1 MRSAESLGS
10 RQKTAIIVA
19 IMLGLFLAALD
30 QTIVGTAL
38 PRIVT
43 DLMGNSLYTWVV
55 TVYLLSSTV
64 TVPIYG
70 KLSDV
75 YGRRPLLLIG
85 VSLFLAGSALA
96 GISQSMGELIVFRGI
111 QGLGAG
117 AIFPIA
123 LAVIGDL
130 FSPKERGRYQGL
142 FGAVF
147 GLSFII
153 GPFLGGFLTDNL
165 SWHWIFYVNLPIGIA
180 ALAVIASQ
188 LPNTGNARGVRVR
201 DLDFL
206 GILVFSAAAI
216 LLLLGLTNK
225 GLTGASGR
233 LNDWF
238 SPNVLT
244 YLVAAAVLAIGFI
257 VVERFAKE
265 PIIPLDLFRNRSYTT
280 INIAVFFVAFGFFC
294 AVIFLPR
301 YFQAVQGLS
310 ATASGYR
317 TWPLML
323 GVILSST
330 LSGLLVSRTGRYK
343 AILVG
348 AAVVL
353 TVGMYLMT
361 RLEVGTGYW
370 TLSLWMAIAGLGVG
384 PTFSVTTVAL
394 QNAVPLRR
402 IGVATSNLTFFRQI
416 GGSVG
421 LAIAGS
427 IFASQFATQLPTHLV
442 KAGVPSAVV
451 SRFAHGSG
459 SATGSLTG
467 VGDLHSQL
475 ARALSA
481 QAQALIPHIAHGVQ
495 SDLAASI
502 AGLMWLGAASALVGL
517 IVILL
522 LPELPL
528 RSSSPA
534 EREPGQEPAE
544 ERPAVAVA

>member
-1 MRSAESLGS
+1 MPDARSLPS
-10 RQKTAIIVA
+10 RQKALIMVA

-38 PRIVT
+38 PKIVT
-43 DLMGNSLYTWVV
+43 DLAGNNLYTWVV
-55 TVYLLSSTV
+55 TVYLLASTV

-85 VSLFLAGSALA
+85 VGLFLLGSALS
-96 GISQSMGELIVFRGI
+96 GLSQSMGQLIVFRGI

-130 FSPKERGRYQGL
+130 FSPAERGRYQGF

-153 GPFLGGFLTDNL
+153 GPFLGGFLTDSI

-180 ALAVIASQ
+180 ALVVMATQ
-188 LPNTGNARGVRVR
+188 LPNTGNTRGVRVR
-201 DLDFL
+201 DLDYL

-225 GLTGASGR
+225 GLTDSSGQ
-233 LNDWF
+233 LYDWL
-238 SPNVLT
+238 SPSVL
-244 YLVAAAVLAIGFI
+244 YYMVAAAILTVGF
-257 VVERFAKE
+257 VVIEHFAKE
-265 PIIPLDLFRNRSYTT
+265 PIIPLDLFRNRSYSV
-280 INIAVFFVAFGFFC
+280 INVATFFVAFGFFS
-294 AVIFLPR
+294 AIIFLPR

-323 GVILSST
+323 GLILSST
-330 LSGLLVSRTGRYK
+330 LSGILVSRTGKYK
-343 AILVG
+343 RMLLGSMAL
-348 AAVVL
+348 L
-353 TVGMYLMT
+353 TLGMFLLT
-361 RLEVGTGYW
+361 RLQVDTGYW
-370 TLSLWMAIAGLGVG
+370 TLSLWMLIAGLGVG
-384 PTFSVTTVAL
+384 PSFSVTTVAL

-427 IFASQFATQLPTHLV
+427 IFAVAFASQLPASLS
-442 KAGVPSAVV
+442 KAGVPAPIVAQ
-451 SRFAHGSG
+451 FAQGSG
-459 SATGSLTG
+459 AATNSLTG
-467 VGDLHSQL
+467 VGDLATQL
-475 ARALSA
+475 STTLPA
-481 QAQALIPHIAHGVQ
+481 QAKPLIPRITAGIQ
-495 SDLAASI
+495 DDLAGSI
-502 AGLMWLGAASALVGL
+502 AGLMWLGTAASLVALL
-517 IVILL
+517 FTAW

-528 RSSSPA
+528 RRTTVAS
-534 EREPGQEPAE
+534 E
-544 ERPAVAVA
+544 EAAAGVPAVAIA

>member
-1 MRSAESLGS
+1 MPDPRSLGS
-10 RQKTAIIVA
+10 RQKAAIMVA

-43 DLMGNSLYTWVV
+43 DLAGNNLYTWVV
-55 TVYLLSSTV
+55 TVYLLASTV
-64 TVPIYG
+64 TVPVYG

-85 VSLFLAGSALA
+85 VSLFLVGSALS
-96 GISQSMGELIVFRGI
+96 GLSQSMAELIIFRGL

-123 LAVIGDL
+123 LAVIGDM
-130 FSPKERGRYQGL
+130 FSPAERGRYQGL

-165 SWHWIFYVNLPIGIA
+165 SWHWIFYVNLPIGLA
-180 ALAVIASQ
+180 ALAVIATQ
-188 LPNTGNARGVRVR
+188 LPNSGNTRGVRVR
-201 DLDFL
+201 DLDYL
-206 GILVFSAAAI
+206 GILVFSGAAI

-225 GLTGASGR
+225 GLTDSSGQ
-233 LNDWF
+233 LYGWL
-238 SPNVLT
+238 SPSVLFFMIG
-244 YLVAAAVLAIGFI
+244 AAVLALGF
-257 VVERFAKE
+257 VAAEHFAKE
-265 PIIPLDLFRNRSYTT
+265 PIIPLDLFRNRSYST
-280 INIAVFFVAFGFFC
+280 INVATFLVAFGFFS
-294 AVIFLPR
+294 AIIFLPR

-323 GVILSST
+323 GLILSST
-330 LSGLLVSRTGRYK
+330 LSGILVSRTGTYK
-343 AILVG
+343 VMLLGSMA
-348 AAVVL
+348 VL
-353 TVGMYLMT
+353 TLGMFLMT

-370 TLSLWMAIAGLGVG
+370 TLSLWMLIAGLGVG
-384 PTFSVTTVAL
+384 PSFSVTTVAL

-427 IFASQFATQLPTHLV
+427 IFASTFATQLPSQLAG
-442 KAGVPSAVV
+442 AGVPAAVV
-451 SRFAHGSG
+451 SQFAQGSG
-459 SATGSLTG
+459 SATNSLTG
-467 VGDLHSQL
+467 VGNVSSQL
-475 ARALSA
+475 AQQLPA
-481 QAQALIPHIAHGVQ
+481 QARPLIPRITSGIQ
-495 SDLAASI
+495 SDLAGSI
-502 AGLMWLGAASALVGL
+502 AGLMWLGAASALGAL
-517 IVILL
+517 IFMLW

-528 RSSSPA
+528 RRSMA
-534 EREPGQEPAE
+534 AE
-544 ERPAVAVA
+544 EEAGSEVPAVAVAVA

>member
-1 MRSAESLGS
+1 MPNSATLSP
-10 RQKTAIIVA
+10 RQKALIMVS

-43 DLMGNSLYTWVV
+43 DLAGNNLYTWVV
-55 TVYLLSSTV
+55 TVYLLTSTV
-64 TVPIYG
+64 SVPVYG

-85 VSLFLAGSALA
+85 VSLFLLGSALS
-96 GISQSMGELIVFRGI
+96 GLSQSMGELIIFRGI

-123 LAVIGDL
+123 LAVIGDI
-130 FSPKERGRYQGL
+130 FSPQERGRYQGL

-165 SWHWIFYVNLPIGIA
+165 SWHWIFYVNLPIGIV
-180 ALAVIASQ
+180 ALAVMATQ
-188 LPNTGNARGVRVR
+188 MPNTGNTRGVRVR
-201 DLDFL
+201 DLDYL

-216 LLLLGLTNK
+216 SLLLGLTNK
-225 GLTGASGR
+225 GLTDASGQ
-233 LNDWF
+233 LYAWT
-238 SPNVLT
+238 SANVLAF
-244 YLVAAAVLAIGFI
+244 LVAAVVLTAGFVLI
-257 VVERFAKE
+257 ERRTKE
-265 PIIPLDLFRNRSYTT
+265 PIIPLDLFRNRSYST
-280 INIAVFFVAFGFFC
+280 INAATFLVAFGFFS
-294 AVIFLPR
+294 AIIFLPR

-323 GVILSST
+323 GLILSST
-330 LSGLLVSRTGRYK
+330 LSGVLVSRTGKYK
-343 AILVG
+343 GMLIG
-348 AAVVL
+348 AGAVL
-353 TVGMYLMT
+353 TLGMFLMT
-361 RLEVGTGYW
+361 RLQVDTGYW

-394 QNAVPLRR
+394 QNAVPVRR

-427 IFASQFATQLPTHLV
+427 IFALTFANQLPTQLSNAGVPPAVVSQFAN
-442 KAGVPSAVV
+442 
-451 SRFAHGSG
+451 GSG
-459 SATGSLTG
+459 TATNNLTG
-467 VGDLHSQL
+467 VGGLGNQLGRQFGSQPQVISSITRGIQGDLS
-475 ARALSA
+475 
-481 QAQALIPHIAHGVQ
+481 V
-495 SDLAASI
+495 SI
-502 AGLMWLGAASALVGL
+502 ARLMWLAAGSAGGALV
-517 IVILL
+517 LL
-522 LPELPL
+522 LLMPELPL
-528 RSSSPA
+528 RRTTTA
-534 EREPGQEPAE
+534 QEEAAAG
-544 ERPAVAVA
+544 RPVVMVA

>member
-1 MRSAESLGS
+1 MPDPRSLGS
-10 RQKTAIIVA
+10 RQKAAIMVA

-43 DLMGNSLYTWVV
+43 DLAGNNLYTWVV
-55 TVYLLSSTV
+55 TVYLLASTV
-64 TVPIYG
+64 TVPVYG

-85 VSLFLAGSALA
+85 VSLFLVGSALS
-96 GISQSMGELIVFRGI
+96 GLSQSMAELIIFRGL

-123 LAVIGDL
+123 LAVIGDM
-130 FSPKERGRYQGL
+130 FSPAERGRYQGL

-165 SWHWIFYVNLPIGIA
+165 SWHWIFYVNLPIGLA
-180 ALAVIASQ
+180 ALAVIATQ
-188 LPNTGNARGVRVR
+188 LPNSGNTRGVRVR
-201 DLDFL
+201 DLDYL
-206 GILVFSAAAI
+206 GILVFSGAAI

-225 GLTGASGR
+225 GLTDSSGQ
-233 LNDWF
+233 LYGWL
-238 SPNVLT
+238 SPSVLFFMIG
-244 YLVAAAVLAIGFI
+244 AAVLALGF
-257 VVERFAKE
+257 VAAEHFAKE
-265 PIIPLDLFRNRSYTT
+265 PIIPLDLFRNRSYST
-280 INIAVFFVAFGFFC
+280 INVATFLVAFGFFS
-294 AVIFLPR
+294 AIIFLPR

-323 GVILSST
+323 GLILSST
-330 LSGLLVSRTGRYK
+330 LSGILVSRTGTYK
-343 AILVG
+343 VMLLGSMA
-348 AAVVL
+348 VL
-353 TVGMYLMT
+353 TLGMFLMT

-370 TLSLWMAIAGLGVG
+370 TLSLWMLIAGLGVG
-384 PTFSVTTVAL
+384 PSFSVTTVAL

-427 IFASQFATQLPTHLV
+427 IFASTFATQLPSQLAG
-442 KAGVPSAVV
+442 AGVPAAVV
-451 SRFAHGSG
+451 SQFAQGSG
-459 SATGSLTG
+459 SATNSLTG
-467 VGDLHSQL
+467 VGNVSSQL
-475 ARALSA
+475 AQQLPA
-481 QAQALIPHIAHGVQ
+481 QARPLIPRITSGIQ
-495 SDLAASI
+495 SDLAGSI
-502 AGLMWLGAASALVGL
+502 AGLMWLGAASALGAL
-517 IVILL
+517 IFTLW

-528 RSSSPA
+528 RRSMA
-534 EREPGQEPAE
+534 AE
-544 ERPAVAVA
+544 EEARSEVPAVAVA

>member
-1 MRSAESLGS
+1 MPDARSISP
-10 RQKTAIIVA
+10 RQKTLIMVA

-43 DLMGNSLYTWVV
+43 DLAGNNLYTWVV

-85 VSLFLAGSALA
+85 VSLFLGGSALA
-96 GISQSMGELIVFRGI
+96 GLSQSMGELIIFRGL

-123 LAVIGDL
+123 LSVIGDL
-130 FSPKERGRYQGL
+130 FSPAERGRYQGL

-165 SWHWIFYVNLPIGIA
+165 SWHWIFYVNLPIGIV
-180 ALAVIASQ
+180 ALAVIATQ
-188 LPNTGNARGVRVR
+188 LPNTGNTRGVRVR
-201 DLDFL
+201 DLDYL
-206 GILVFSAAAI
+206 GILVFTAAAI
-216 LLLLGLTNK
+216 LLLIGLTNK
-225 GLTGASGR
+225 GLSDPSVR
-233 LNDWF
+233 LYDW
-238 SPNVLT
+238 SSLNVLV
-244 YLVAAAVLAIGFI
+244 YMVGAALLTIGF
-257 VVERFAKE
+257 VVAEHYAQE

-280 INIAVFFVAFGFFC
+280 VNIATFFVAFGFFS
-294 AVIFLPR
+294 AIIFLPR

-317 TWPLML
+317 TWPLMVGL
-323 GVILSST
+323 ILSST
-330 LSGLLVSRTGRYK
+330 MSGILVSRTGKYK
-343 AILVG
+343 NMLLGAAAILT
-348 AAVVL
+348 L
-353 TVGMYLMT
+353 GMFLMT
-361 RLEVGTGYW
+361 HLEVVTGYW
-370 TLSLWMAIAGLGVG
+370 TLSLWMLIAGLGVG

-394 QNAVPLRR
+394 QNAVPARR

-427 IFASQFATQLPTHLV
+427 IFASTFASQLPTQLAT
-442 KAGVPSAVV
+442 AGVPTAIV
-451 SRFAHGSG
+451 SQFAQGSG
-459 SATGSLTG
+459 SATNSLTG
-467 VGDLHSQL
+467 VGNLTSQL
-475 ARALSA
+475 NA
-481 QAQALIPHIAHGVQ
+481 QLPAAAKPFIPHIAAGIQ
-495 SDLAASI
+495 GDLATSI
-502 AGLMWLGAASALVGL
+502 AGLMWLGAAASLAALLV
-517 IVILL
+517 LL
-522 LPELPL
+522 LMPELPL
-528 RSSSPA
+528 R
-534 EREPGQEPAE
+534 RTTTAE
-544 ERPAVAVA
+544 EEASKGVPAVAVA

>member
-1 MRSAESLGS
+1 MPDPRSLAP
-10 RQKTAIIVA
+10 RQKALIMVA

-43 DLMGNSLYTWVV
+43 DLAGNNLYTWVV
-55 TVYLLSSTV
+55 TVYLLTSTV

-70 KLSDV
+70 KLSDI

-85 VSLFLAGSALA
+85 IAVFLLGSALS
-96 GISQSMGELIVFRGI
+96 GLSQSMGELIIFRGL

-123 LAVIGDL
+123 LSVIGDL
-130 FSPKERGRYQGL
+130 FSPAERGRYQGL

-180 ALAVIASQ
+180 ALAVIATQ
-188 LPNTGNARGVRVR
+188 LPNSGNTRGVRVR

-206 GILVFSAAAI
+206 GIGIFSVAAI
-216 LLLLGLTNK
+216 SLLIGLTNK
-225 GLTGASGR
+225 GLTDSSGR
-233 LNDWF
+233 LYDWT
-238 SPNVLT
+238 SLNVLA
-244 YLVAAAVLAIGFI
+244 YMLVAALLTVGFVI
-257 VVERFAKE
+257 AEHFARE
-265 PIIPLDLFRNRSYTT
+265 PIIPLDQFRNRSYTT
-280 INIAVFFVAFGFFC
+280 INAATFLVAFGFFC
-294 AVIFLPR
+294 AIIFLPR
-301 YFQAVQGLS
+301 YFQAVEGLS

-323 GVILSST
+323 GLILSST
-330 LSGLLVSRTGRYK
+330 LSGVMVSRTGRYK
-343 AILVG
+343 VMLIG
-348 AAVVL
+348 AAFVL
-353 TVGMYLMT
+353 TVGMFLMT
-361 RLEVGTGYW
+361 RLQVDTGYW

-394 QNAVPLRR
+394 QNAVPVRR

-427 IFASQFATQLPTHLV
+427 IFALTFATQLPTQLAN
-442 KAGVPSAVV
+442 AGVPPAVV
-451 SRFAHGSG
+451 QHFAAASG
-459 SATGSLTG
+459 SATNTLTG
-467 VGDLHSQL
+467 VGNVGSTL
-475 ARALSA
+475 ARQFPGQPQIVAKVVTGIQGDLS
-481 QAQALIPHIAHGVQ
+481 
-495 SDLAASI
+495 ASI
-502 AGLMWLGAASALVGL
+502 AGLMWLGAGSALAA
-517 IVILL
+517 LL
-522 LPELPL
+522 FLTLMPELPL
-528 RSSSPA
+528 RRTTTA
-534 EREPGQEPAE
+534 QEEAKHGV
-544 ERPAVAVA
+544 PAVAVA

>member
-1 MRSAESLGS
+1 MPDARTMTS
-10 RQKTAIIVA
+10 RQKALIMVS

-43 DLMGNSLYTWVV
+43 DLSGNNLYTWVV

-85 VSLFLAGSALA
+85 VSLFLVGSALS
-96 GISQSMGELIVFRGI
+96 GLSQSMGELIIFRGI

-130 FSPKERGRYQGL
+130 FTPAERGRYQGL

-165 SWHWIFYVNLPIGIA
+165 SWHWIFYVNLPIGIV
-180 ALAVIASQ
+180 ALAVMATQ
-188 LPNTGNARGVRVR
+188 LPNTGNARGVRAR
-201 DLDFL
+201 DLDYL
-206 GILVFSAAAI
+206 GIATFSAAAVA
-216 LLLLGLTNK
+216 LLLGLTNK
-225 GLTGASGR
+225 GLTDASGQ
-233 LNDWF
+233 LYGWF
-238 SPNVLT
+238 SANVAVYLGIAVALT
-244 YLVAAAVLAIGFI
+244 VAFI
-257 VVERFAKE
+257 VVEHFAKE

-280 INIAVFFVAFGFFC
+280 INIAMFFIAFGFFC

-323 GVILSST
+323 GLIGAST
-330 LSGLLVSRTGRYK
+330 GSGLLVSRTGRYK
-343 AILVG
+343 LMMLG
-348 AAVVL
+348 AAAFL
-353 TVGMYLMT
+353 AVGMFLMT
-361 RLEVGTGYW
+361 HLAVGTGYW
-370 TLSLWMAIAGLGVG
+370 TLSGWMLVAGLGVG
-384 PTFSVTTVAL
+384 PAFSVTTVAL
-394 QNAVPLRR
+394 QNAVPMKR

-421 LAIAGS
+421 LAIAGT
-427 IFASQFATQLPTHLV
+427 IFASTFATQL
-442 KAGVPSAVV
+442 VPSLQASHTPSPVV
-451 SRFAHGSG
+451 AAI
-459 SATGSLTG
+459 SAQGASVTNTLTG
-467 VGDLHSQL
+467 VGGTGNPLAGVVPIQDRTPQTYATVGSGIKNDL
-475 ARALSA
+475 
-481 QAQALIPHIAHGVQ
+481 
-495 SDLAASI
+495 SDSI
-502 AGLMWLGAASALVGL
+502 AGIMWLGTGSAIIGLLALAAM
-517 IVILL
+517 
-522 LPELPL
+522 PELPL
-528 RSSSPA
+528 RRTHNTSDEAA
-534 EREPGQEPAE
+534 ERPM
-544 ERPAVAVA
+544 VAVA

>member
-1 MRSAESLGS
+1 MPDPRSLGS
-10 RQKTAIIVA
+10 RQKAAIMVA

-43 DLMGNSLYTWVV
+43 DLAGNNLYTWVV
-55 TVYLLSSTV
+55 TVYLLASTV
-64 TVPIYG
+64 TVPVYG

-85 VSLFLAGSALA
+85 VSLFLVGSALS
-96 GISQSMGELIVFRGI
+96 GLSQSMAELIIFRGL

-123 LAVIGDL
+123 LAVIGDM
-130 FSPKERGRYQGL
+130 FSPAERGRYQGL

-165 SWHWIFYVNLPIGIA
+165 SWHWIFYVNLPIGLA
-180 ALAVIASQ
+180 ALAVIATQ
-188 LPNTGNARGVRVR
+188 LPNSGNTRGVRVR
-201 DLDFL
+201 DLDYL
-206 GILVFSAAAI
+206 GILVFSGAAI

-225 GLTGASGR
+225 GLTDSSGQ
-233 LNDWF
+233 LYGWL
-238 SPNVLT
+238 SPSVLFFMIG
-244 YLVAAAVLAIGFI
+244 AAVLALGF
-257 VVERFAKE
+257 VAAEHFAKE
-265 PIIPLDLFRNRSYTT
+265 PIIPLDLFRNRSYST
-280 INIAVFFVAFGFFC
+280 INVATFLVAFGFFS
-294 AVIFLPR
+294 AIIFLPR

-323 GVILSST
+323 GLILSST
-330 LSGLLVSRTGRYK
+330 LSGILVSRTGTYK
-343 AILVG
+343 MMLLGSMA
-348 AAVVL
+348 VL
-353 TVGMYLMT
+353 TLGMFLMT

-370 TLSLWMAIAGLGVG
+370 TLSLWMLIAGLGVG
-384 PTFSVTTVAL
+384 PSFSVTTVAL

-427 IFASQFATQLPTHLV
+427 IFASTFATQLPSQLAG
-442 KAGVPSAVV
+442 AGVPAAVV
-451 SRFAHGSG
+451 SQFAQGSG
-459 SATGSLTG
+459 SATNSLTG
-467 VGDLHSQL
+467 VGNVSSQL
-475 ARALSA
+475 AQQLPA
-481 QAQALIPHIAHGVQ
+481 QARPLIPRITSGIQ
-495 SDLAASI
+495 SDLAGSI
-502 AGLMWLGAASALVGL
+502 AGLMWLGAASALGAL
-517 IVILL
+517 IFTLW

-528 RSSSPA
+528 RRSTA
-534 EREPGQEPAE
+534 AE
-544 ERPAVAVA
+544 EEAGSEVPAVAVA

>member
-1 MRSAESLGS
+1 MPDPRSLAP
-10 RQKTAIIVA
+10 RQKALIMVA

-43 DLMGNSLYTWVV
+43 DLAGNNLYTWVV
-55 TVYLLSSTV
+55 TVYLLTSTV

-70 KLSDV
+70 KLSDI

-85 VSLFLAGSALA
+85 IVVFLLGSVLS
-96 GISQSMGELIVFRGI
+96 GLSQSMGELIIFRGL

-123 LAVIGDL
+123 LSVIGDL
-130 FSPKERGRYQGL
+130 FSPAERGRYQGL

-180 ALAVIASQ
+180 ALAVIATQ
-188 LPNTGNARGVRVR
+188 LPNTGNVRGVRVR

-206 GILVFSAAAI
+206 GIGIFSVAAI
-216 LLLLGLTNK
+216 SLLIGLTNK
-225 GLTGASGR
+225 GLTDSSGR
-233 LNDWF
+233 LYDWT
-238 SPNVLT
+238 SLNVLA
-244 YLVAAAVLAIGFI
+244 YMGAAAALTVGFVI
-257 VVERFAKE
+257 AERFARE
-265 PIIPLDLFRNRSYTT
+265 PIIPLDQFRNRSYTT
-280 INIAVFFVAFGFFC
+280 INAAIFLVAFGFFS
-294 AVIFLPR
+294 AIIFLPR
-301 YFQAVQGLS
+301 YFQAVEGLS

-323 GVILSST
+323 GLILSST
-330 LSGLLVSRTGRYK
+330 LSGVIVSRTGKYK
-343 AILVG
+343 LMLIG
-348 AAVVL
+348 AAALL
-353 TVGMYLMT
+353 TIGMYLMT
-361 RLEVGTGYW
+361 RLQISTGYW
-370 TLSLWMAIAGLGVG
+370 TLSLWMLIAGLGVG

-427 IFASQFATQLPTHLV
+427 IFALTFASQLPTSLTN
-442 KAGVPSAVV
+442 AGVPPAVV
-451 SRFAHGSG
+451 SHFAQGSG
-459 SATGSLTG
+459 TATNSLTG
-467 VGDLHSQL
+467 VGDLNSKLNAQL
-475 ARALSA
+475 PAAVKPIIPKIVRGIQGDLS
-481 QAQALIPHIAHGVQ
+481 
-495 SDLAASI
+495 ASI
-502 AGLMWLGAASALVGL
+502 AGLMWLGAVASLAAF
-517 IVILL
+517 LL
-522 LPELPL
+522 FLRLPELPL
-528 RSSSPA
+528 R
-534 EREPGQEPAE
+534 RTTTAE
-544 ERPAVAVA
+544 EEAKHGVPAVAVA

>member
-1 MRSAESLGS
+1 MPEAQSITA
-10 RQKTAIIVA
+10 RQKTLIMVA

-43 DLMGNSLYTWVV
+43 DLAGNNLYTWVV

-85 VSLFLAGSALA
+85 VSLFLLGSALS
-96 GISQSMGELIVFRGI
+96 GLSQSMGELIVFRGL

-130 FSPKERGRYQGL
+130 FSPAERGRYQGL

-165 SWHWIFYVNLPIGIA
+165 SWHWIFYVNLPIGMA
-180 ALAVIASQ
+180 ALAVIAAQ
-188 LPNTGNARGVRVR
+188 LPNTGNTRGVRVR
-201 DLDFL
+201 DLDYL
-206 GILVFSAAAI
+206 GIIVFTGAAV

-225 GLTGASGR
+225 GLTDSTGHLYAWSS
-233 LNDWF
+233 L
-238 SPNVLT
+238 NVLA
-244 YLVAAAVLAIGFI
+244 YMVGAVLLTGAFI
-257 VVERFAKE
+257 AAEHRAKE
-265 PIIPLDLFRNRSYTT
+265 PIIPLDLFRNRTYTT
-280 INIAVFFVAFGFFC
+280 VNIATFFVAFGFFT
-294 AVIFLPR
+294 AIIFLPR

-323 GVILSST
+323 GLILSST
-330 LSGLLVSRTGRYK
+330 LSGIMVSRLGRYK

-348 AAVVL
+348 AAAVL
-353 TVGMYLMT
+353 TLGMFLMT
-361 RLEVGTGYW
+361 HLQTGTGYW
-370 TLSLWMAIAGLGVG
+370 TLSLWMLVAGLGVG

-427 IFASQFATQLPTHLV
+427 IFASTFASQLPTQL
-442 KAGVPSAVV
+442 AGSGVPPAVV
-451 SRFAHGSG
+451 SHFAHGTG
-459 SATGSLTG
+459 AATNSLTG
-467 VGDLHSQL
+467 VGNLGTQL
-475 ARALSA
+475 SGQLPAAARP
-481 QAQALIPHIAHGVQ
+481 LIPHITAGIRG
-495 SDLAASI
+495 DIATSI
-502 AGLMWLGAASALVGL
+502 AGLMWLGAGASLAALL
-517 IVILL
+517 MILL
-522 LPELPL
+522 MPELPL
-528 RSSSPA
+528 RRTTTA
-534 EREPGQEPAE
+534 QEEAATVVP
-544 ERPAVAVA
+544 RAVTA

>member
-1 MRSAESLGS
+1 MPDTRALTS
-10 RQKTAIIVA
+10 RQKGLIMVA

-43 DLMGNSLYTWVV
+43 DLAGNNLYTWVV
-55 TVYLLSSTV
+55 TVYLLTSTV
-64 TVPIYG
+64 SVPVYG

-85 VSLFLAGSALA
+85 VGLFLVGSALS
-96 GISQSMGELIVFRGI
+96 GLSQSMAELIIFRGI

-130 FSPKERGRYQGL
+130 YSPAERGRYQGL

-165 SWHWIFYVNLPIGIA
+165 SWHWIFYVNLPIGLA
-180 ALAVIASQ
+180 AIAVIATQ
-188 LPNTGNARGVRVR
+188 LPNSGNTRGVRAR

-206 GILVFSAAAI
+206 GIGVFSAAAI
-216 LLLLGLTNK
+216 ALLLGLTNK
-225 GLTGASGR
+225 GLTDAGGR
-233 LNDWF
+233 LYDW
-238 SPNVLT
+238 SSVNVLAF
-244 YLVAAAVLAIGFI
+244 LVAAVVLTIGF
-257 VVERFAKE
+257 VFVEHRSKE

-280 INIAVFFVAFGFFC
+280 INIATFFVAFGFFS
-294 AVIFLPR
+294 AIIFLPR

-323 GVILSST
+323 GLIVSST
-330 LSGLLVSRTGRYK
+330 ASGFVVSRTGKYK
-343 AILVG
+343 LVLIS
-348 AAVVL
+348 AL
-353 TVGMYLMT
+353 ITLSIGMFLMT
-361 RLEVGTGYW
+361 RLQVDTGYW
-370 TLSLWMAIAGLGVG
+370 TLSLWMLIAGVGVG

-394 QNAVPLRR
+394 QNAVPVRR

-427 IFASQFATQLPTHLV
+427 IFALTFANQLPTQLSNAGVPAGVVSQFAQ
-442 KAGVPSAVV
+442 
-451 SRFAHGSG
+451 GSG
-459 SATGSLTG
+459 SATNSLTG
-467 VGDLHSQL
+467 VGDLSTQL
-475 ARALSA
+475 AQQLPA
-481 QAQALIPHIAHGVQ
+481 QARPLIPKITTGVQ
-495 SDLAASI
+495 ADISTSI
-502 AGLMWLGAASALVGL
+502 AGLMWLGAGPALVAL
-517 IVILL
+517 LFILAM
-522 LPELPL
+522 PELPL
-528 RSSSPA
+528 RRTTTA
-534 EREPGQEPAE
+534 ME
-544 ERPAVAVA
+544 EARSGAPAVAVA

>member
-1 MRSAESLGS
+1 MPDARSIPA
-10 RQKTAIIVA
+10 RQKALIMVA

-43 DLMGNSLYTWVV
+43 DLAGNNLYTWVV

-85 VSLFLAGSALA
+85 VSLFLVGSALS
-96 GISQSMGELIVFRGI
+96 GLSQSMGELIIFRGL

-123 LAVIGDL
+123 LSVIGDL
-130 FSPKERGRYQGL
+130 FSPAERGRYQGL

-165 SWHWIFYVNLPIGIA
+165 SWHWIFYVNLPIGIV
-180 ALAVIASQ
+180 ALAVIATQ
-188 LPNTGNARGVRVR
+188 LPNTGNTRGVRVR
-201 DLDFL
+201 DLDYL
-206 GILVFSAAAI
+206 GIVVFTAAAI
-216 LLLLGLTNK
+216 LLLIGLTDKGLTNS
-225 GLTGASGR
+225 SGS
-233 LNDWF
+233 LYDW
-238 SPNVLT
+238 SSANVL
-244 YLVAAAVLAIGFI
+244 VFMVGAAVLTVAFAIA
-257 VVERFAKE
+257 EHYAKE

-280 INIAVFFVAFGFFC
+280 INIATFFVAFGFFS
-294 AVIFLPR
+294 AIIFLPR

-323 GVILSST
+323 GLILSST
-330 LSGLLVSRTGRYK
+330 LSGILVSRTGKYK
-343 AILVG
+343 VMLVG
-348 AAVVL
+348 AMALL
-353 TVGMYLMT
+353 TLGMFLMT
-361 RLEVGTGYW
+361 HLELVTGYW
-370 TLSLWMAIAGLGVG
+370 TLSLWMLIAGLGVG
-384 PTFSVTTVAL
+384 PSFSVTTVAM
-394 QNAVPLRR
+394 QNAVPMRR

-427 IFASQFATQLPTHLV
+427 IFASTFAAQLPTKLAS
-442 KAGVPSAVV
+442 AGVPAAVV
-451 SRFAHGSG
+451 SHFSQGSG
-459 SATGSLTG
+459 TATNTLTG
-467 VGDLHSQL
+467 VGNLTSQL
-475 ARALSA
+475 NA
-481 QAQALIPHIAHGVQ
+481 QLPAAAKPLIPHIAAGIQ
-495 SDLAASI
+495 GDLAASI
-502 AGLMWLGAASALVGL
+502 AGLMWLGAAASLAALF
-517 IVILL
+517 IILFM
-522 LPELPL
+522 PELPL
-528 RSSSPA
+528 RRTTAVEEESSK
-534 EREPGQEPAE
+534 GV
-544 ERPAVAVA
+544 PAVAVA

>member
-1 MRSAESLGS
+1 MPDPRSLGS
-10 RQKTAIIVA
+10 RQKAAIMVA

-43 DLMGNSLYTWVV
+43 DLAGNNLYTWVV
-55 TVYLLSSTV
+55 TVYLLASTV
-64 TVPIYG
+64 TVPVYG

-85 VSLFLAGSALA
+85 VSLFLVGSALS
-96 GISQSMGELIVFRGI
+96 GVSQSMAELIIFRGL

-123 LAVIGDL
+123 LAVIGDM
-130 FSPKERGRYQGL
+130 FSPAERGRYQGL

-165 SWHWIFYVNLPIGIA
+165 SWHWIFYVNLPIGLA
-180 ALAVIASQ
+180 ALAVIATQ
-188 LPNTGNARGVRVR
+188 LPNSGNTRGVRVR
-201 DLDFL
+201 DLDYL
-206 GILVFSAAAI
+206 GILVFSGAAI

-225 GLTGASGR
+225 GLTDSSGQ
-233 LNDWF
+233 LYGWL
-238 SPNVLT
+238 SPSVLFFMIG
-244 YLVAAAVLAIGFI
+244 AAVLALGF
-257 VVERFAKE
+257 VAAEHFAKE
-265 PIIPLDLFRNRSYTT
+265 PIIPLDLFRNRSYST
-280 INIAVFFVAFGFFC
+280 INVATFLVAFGFFS
-294 AVIFLPR
+294 AIIFLPR

-323 GVILSST
+323 GLILSST
-330 LSGLLVSRTGRYK
+330 LSGILVSRTGTYK
-343 AILVG
+343 VMLLGSMA
-348 AAVVL
+348 VL
-353 TVGMYLMT
+353 TLGMFLMT

-370 TLSLWMAIAGLGVG
+370 TLSLWMLIAGLGVG
-384 PTFSVTTVAL
+384 PSFSVTTVAL

-427 IFASQFATQLPTHLV
+427 IFASTFATQLPSQLAG
-442 KAGVPSAVV
+442 AGVPAAVV
-451 SRFAHGSG
+451 SQFAQGSG
-459 SATGSLTG
+459 SATNSLTG
-467 VGDLHSQL
+467 VGNVSSQL
-475 ARALSA
+475 AQQLPA
-481 QAQALIPHIAHGVQ
+481 QARPLIPRITSGIQ
-495 SDLAASI
+495 SDLAGSI
-502 AGLMWLGAASALVGL
+502 AGLMWLGAASALGAL
-517 IVILL
+517 IFTLW

-528 RSSSPA
+528 RRSMA
-534 EREPGQEPAE
+534 AE
-544 ERPAVAVA
+544 EAGSEVPAVAVA

>member
-1 MRSAESLGS
+1 MPDPRSLTP
-10 RQKTAIIVA
+10 RQKAAIMVA

-43 DLMGNSLYTWVV
+43 DLAGNNLYTWVV
-55 TVYLLSSTV
+55 TVYLLTSTV

-85 VSLFLAGSALA
+85 VSLFLVGSALS
-96 GISQSMGELIVFRGI
+96 GLSQSMGELIVFRGL

-123 LAVIGDL
+123 LSVIGDL
-130 FSPKERGRYQGL
+130 FSPAERGRYQGL

-180 ALAVIASQ
+180 ALAVIATQ
-188 LPNTGNARGVRVR
+188 LPNTGNTRGVRVR
-201 DLDFL
+201 DLDYL
-206 GILVFSAAAI
+206 GILVFTSAAVM
-216 LLLLGLTNK
+216 LLLGLTNK
-225 GLTGASGR
+225 GLTDSSGH
-233 LNDWF
+233 LYNWS
-238 SPNVLT
+238 SPNVLVFMIGAGLLT
-244 YLVAAAVLAIGFI
+244 IGFA
-257 VVERFAKE
+257 VAEHYAKE

-280 INIAVFFVAFGFFC
+280 INIATFLVAFGFFS
-294 AVIFLPR
+294 AIIFLPR

-323 GVILSST
+323 GLILSST
-330 LSGLLVSRTGRYK
+330 LSGIVVSRTGKYK
-343 AILVG
+343 TMLIG
-348 AAVVL
+348 AATVL
-353 TVGMYLMT
+353 TVGMFLMT
-361 RLEVGTGYW
+361 RLEVVTGYW
-370 TLSLWMAIAGLGVG
+370 TLSLWMLIAGLGVG
-384 PTFSVTTVAL
+384 PTFSVTTVAM

-427 IFASQFATQLPTHLV
+427 IFASTFASQLPAKLAT
-442 KAGVPSAVV
+442 AGVPPAVV
-451 SRFAHGSG
+451 SQFAQASG
-459 SATGSLTG
+459 SATNSLTG
-467 VGDLHSQL
+467 VGNLSSQL
-475 ARALSA
+475 NAQLPPAARP
-481 QAQALIPHIAHGVQ
+481 QIPHIAAGIQ

-502 AGLMWLGAASALVGL
+502 AGLMWLAAAGSLAALL
-517 IVILL
+517 MLL
-522 LPELPL
+522 LMPELPL
-528 RSSSPA
+528 R
-534 EREPGQEPAE
+534 RTTTAE
-544 ERPAVAVA
+544 EEAKRGIPAVAVA

>member
-1 MRSAESLGS
+1 MPDPRSLGS
-10 RQKTAIIVA
+10 RQKAAIMVA

-43 DLMGNSLYTWVV
+43 DLAGNNLYTWVV
-55 TVYLLSSTV
+55 TVYLLASTV
-64 TVPIYG
+64 TVPVYG

-75 YGRRPLLLIG
+75 YGRRPLLVIG
-85 VSLFLAGSALA
+85 VSLFLVGSALS
-96 GISQSMGELIVFRGI
+96 GLSQSMAELIIFRGL

-123 LAVIGDL
+123 LAVIGDM
-130 FSPKERGRYQGL
+130 FSPAERGRYQGL

-165 SWHWIFYVNLPIGIA
+165 SWHWIFYVNLPIGLA
-180 ALAVIASQ
+180 ALAVIATQ
-188 LPNTGNARGVRVR
+188 LPNSGNTRGVRVR
-201 DLDFL
+201 DLDYL
-206 GILVFSAAAI
+206 GILVFSGAAI

-225 GLTGASGR
+225 GLTDSSGQ
-233 LNDWF
+233 LYGWL
-238 SPNVLT
+238 SPSVLFFMIG
-244 YLVAAAVLAIGFI
+244 AAVLALGF
-257 VVERFAKE
+257 VAAEHFAKE
-265 PIIPLDLFRNRSYTT
+265 PIIPLDLFRNRSYST
-280 INIAVFFVAFGFFC
+280 INVATFLVAFGFFS
-294 AVIFLPR
+294 AIIFLPR

-323 GVILSST
+323 GLILSST
-330 LSGLLVSRTGRYK
+330 LSGILVSRTGTYK
-343 AILVG
+343 VMLLGSMA
-348 AAVVL
+348 VL
-353 TVGMYLMT
+353 TLGMFLMT

-370 TLSLWMAIAGLGVG
+370 TLSLWMLIAGLGVG
-384 PTFSVTTVAL
+384 PSFSVTTVAL

-427 IFASQFATQLPTHLV
+427 IFASTFATQLPSQLAG
-442 KAGVPSAVV
+442 AGVPAAVV
-451 SRFAHGSG
+451 SQFAQGSG
-459 SATGSLTG
+459 SATNSLTG
-467 VGDLHSQL
+467 VGNVSSQL
-475 ARALSA
+475 AQQLPA
-481 QAQALIPHIAHGVQ
+481 QARPLIPRITSGIQ
-495 SDLAASI
+495 SDLAGSI
-502 AGLMWLGAASALVGL
+502 AGLMWLGAASALGAL
-517 IVILL
+517 IFTLW

-528 RSSSPA
+528 RRSTA
-534 EREPGQEPAE
+534 AE
-544 ERPAVAVA
+544 EAAGSEVPAVAVA

>member
-1 MRSAESLGS
+1 M
-10 RQKTAIIVA
+10 VA

-43 DLMGNSLYTWVV
+43 DLSGNNLYTWVV

-70 KLSDV
+70 KFSDV

-85 VSLFLAGSALA
+85 VSLFLLGSALS
-96 GISQSMGELIVFRGI
+96 GISQSMGELIIFRGL

-123 LAVIGDL
+123 LSVIGDI
-130 FSPKERGRYQGL
+130 FSPAERGRYQGL

-165 SWHWIFYVNLPIGIA
+165 SWHWIFYVNLPIGIV
-180 ALAVIASQ
+180 ALAVIAAQ
-188 LPNTGNARGVRVR
+188 LPNTGNARGVRAR

-206 GILVFSAAAI
+206 GILVFTAAAI
-216 LLLLGLTNK
+216 MLLLGLTNK
-225 GLTGASGR
+225 GLADPSGR
-233 LNDWF
+233 LYDW
-238 SPNVLT
+238 SSVNVLV
-244 YLVAAAVLAIGFI
+244 YLIGAAVLTVGFI
-257 VVERFAKE
+257 VVEHFARE
-265 PIIPLDLFRNRSYTT
+265 PIIPLDLFGNRSYTT
-280 INIAVFFVAFGFFC
+280 INIATFFVAFGFFC

-301 YFQAVQGLS
+301 YFQAVQNLS

-323 GVILSST
+323 GLIASST
-330 LSGLLVSRTGRYK
+330 ISGILVSRTGKYK
-343 AILVG
+343 LMLLG
-348 AAVVL
+348 AMAVL
-353 TVGMYLMT
+353 AVGMYLLT
-361 RLEVGTGYW
+361 RLDVGTGYW
-370 TLSLWMAIAGLGVG
+370 TLSLWMAVTGLGVG
-384 PTFSVTTVAL
+384 PAFSVTTVAI
-394 QNAVPLRR
+394 QNAVPVRR

-427 IFASQFATQLPTHLV
+427 IFASTFATQLPSQLSN
-442 KAGVPSAVV
+442 AGVPAAVV
-451 SRFAHGSG
+451 TSFSQGTGA
-459 SATGSLTG
+459 ATNTLTG
-467 VGDLHSQL
+467 VGDLNNHLTQDL
-475 ARALSA
+475 PG
-481 QAQALIPHIAHGVQ
+481 QAQALIPRIAAGIH

-502 AGLMWLGAASALVGL
+502 AGLMWLGTTAAVVALLVL
-517 IVILL
+517 MLM
-522 LPELPL
+522 PELPL
-528 RSSSPA
+528 RRTTTA
-534 EREPGQEPAE
+534 QEQATD
-544 ERPAVAVA
+544 RPVVAVA

>member
-1 MRSAESLGS
+1 MPDSRSLTP
-10 RQKTAIIVA
+10 RQKAAIMVA

-43 DLMGNSLYTWVV
+43 DLAGNNLYTWVV
-55 TVYLLSSTV
+55 TVYLLTSTV

-70 KLSDV
+70 KLSDI

-85 VSLFLAGSALA
+85 IGVFLVGSALS
-96 GISQSMGELIVFRGI
+96 GISQSMGELIIFRGL

-130 FSPKERGRYQGL
+130 FSPAERGRYQGL

-165 SWHWIFYVNLPIGIA
+165 SWHWIFYVNLPIGLA
-180 ALAVIASQ
+180 ALAVIATQ
-188 LPNTGNARGVRVR
+188 LPNSGNTRGVRVR

-206 GILVFSAAAI
+206 GIGIFSAAAI
-216 LLLLGLTNK
+216 SLLIGLTNK
-225 GLTGASGR
+225 GLTDSSGR
-233 LNDWF
+233 LYDWLSF
-238 SPNVLT
+238 NVLAYMVVAILLT
-244 YLVAAAVLAIGFI
+244 VAFLVA
-257 VVERFAKE
+257 EHFARE
-265 PIIPLDLFRNRSYTT
+265 PIIPLDQFRNRTYTT
-280 INIAVFFVAFGFFC
+280 INAATFLVAFGFFS
-294 AVIFLPR
+294 AIIFLPR

-323 GVILSST
+323 GLILSST
-330 LSGLLVSRTGRYK
+330 LSGILVSRTGKYR
-343 AILVG
+343 LMLLG
-348 AAVVL
+348 SAVTL
-353 TVGMYLMT
+353 TLGMFLLT
-361 RLEVGTGYW
+361 RLQLSTGYW
-370 TLSLWMAIAGLGVG
+370 TLSLWMLIAGVGVG

-394 QNAVPLRR
+394 QNAVPFRR

-427 IFASQFATQLPTHLV
+427 IFASTFASQLPTQLAS
-442 KAGVPSAVV
+442 AGVPSAVV
-451 SRFAHGSG
+451 SQFAQGSG
-459 SATGSLTG
+459 AATNSLTG
-467 VGDLHSQL
+467 VGNLSTQL
-475 ARALSA
+475 GKQLPAPAKP
-481 QAQALIPHIAHGVQ
+481 LIPKITTGIQ
-495 SDLAASI
+495 SDLSASI
-502 AGLMWLGAASALVGL
+502 AGLMWLGAGSALAGL
-517 IVILL
+517 LFLL
-522 LPELPL
+522 MMPELPL
-528 RSSSPA
+528 R
-534 EREPGQEPAE
+534 RTTTAE
-544 ERPAVAVA
+544 EEAKTGLPTVAVA

>member
-1 MRSAESLGS
+1 MPDPRSLSS
-10 RQKTAIIVA
+10 RQKAAIMVA

-43 DLMGNSLYTWVV
+43 DLAGNNLYTWVV
-55 TVYLLSSTV
+55 TVYLLTSTV

-85 VSLFLAGSALA
+85 IAVFLVGSALS
-96 GISQSMGELIVFRGI
+96 GLSQSMGELIIFRGL
-111 QGLGAG
+111 QGFGAG

-123 LAVIGDL
+123 LSVIGDL
-130 FSPKERGRYQGL
+130 FSPAERGRYQGL

-180 ALAVIASQ
+180 ALAVIATQ
-188 LPNTGNARGVRVR
+188 LPNSGNTRGVRVR

-206 GILVFSAAAI
+206 GIGIFSVAAI
-216 LLLLGLTNK
+216 SLLIGLTNK
-225 GLTGASGR
+225 GLTDSSGR
-233 LNDWF
+233 LYDWLSF
-238 SPNVLT
+238 NVLA
-244 YLVAAAVLAIGFI
+244 YMIVAAVLTVGFV
-257 VVERFAKE
+257 VVEHFARE
-265 PIIPLDLFRNRSYTT
+265 PIIPLDQFRNRSYTT
-280 INIAVFFVAFGFFC
+280 INAATFLVAFGFFS
-294 AVIFLPR
+294 AIIFLPR

-323 GVILSST
+323 GLILYST
-330 LSGLLVSRTGRYK
+330 LSGIVVSRTGKYK
-343 AILVG
+343 FMLIG
-348 AAVVL
+348 AAAML
-353 TVGMYLMT
+353 TLGMFLMT
-361 RLEVGTGYW
+361 RLQISTGYW
-370 TLSLWMAIAGLGVG
+370 TLSLWMLVAGLGVG
-384 PTFSVTTVAL
+384 PTFSVTTVAM
-394 QNAVPLRR
+394 QNAVPVRR

-427 IFASQFATQLPTHLV
+427 IFASTFASQLPTQLAN
-442 KAGVPSAVV
+442 AGVPQAVV
-451 SRFAHGSG
+451 SQFAQGSG
-459 SATGSLTG
+459 SATNSLTG
-467 VGDLHSQL
+467 VGDLNSHLNAQL
-475 ARALSA
+475 PAAA
-481 QAQALIPHIAHGVQ
+481 KPLIPHIAKGIQ
-495 SDLAASI
+495 SDLSASI
-502 AGLMWLGAASALVGL
+502 AGLMWLGAASALAAFL
-517 IVILL
+517 FFLR

-528 RSSSPA
+528 R
-534 EREPGQEPAE
+534 RTTTAE
-544 ERPAVAVA
+544 EEARKGVPTVAVA

>member
-1 MRSAESLGS
+1 MPDPRSLAP
-10 RQKTAIIVA
+10 RQKALIMVA

-43 DLMGNSLYTWVV
+43 DLAGNNLYTWVV
-55 TVYLLSSTV
+55 TVYLLTSTV

-70 KLSDV
+70 KLSDI

-85 VSLFLAGSALA
+85 IAVFLLGSALS
-96 GISQSMGELIVFRGI
+96 GLSQSMGELIIFRGL

-130 FSPKERGRYQGL
+130 FSPAERGRYQGL

-165 SWHWIFYVNLPIGIA
+165 SWHWIFYVNLPIGVA
-180 ALAVIASQ
+180 ALAVIATQ
-188 LPNTGNARGVRVR
+188 LPNSGNTRGVRVR

-206 GILVFSAAAI
+206 GIGIFSVAAI
-216 LLLLGLTNK
+216 SLLIGLTNK
-225 GLTGASGR
+225 GLTDSSGR
-233 LNDWF
+233 LYDWT
-238 SPNVLT
+238 SLNVLA
-244 YLVAAAVLAIGFI
+244 YLVDAAVLTVGF
-257 VVERFAKE
+257 VVAERFARE
-265 PIIPLDLFRNRSYTT
+265 PIIPLDQFRNRSYTT
-280 INIAVFFVAFGFFC
+280 INAATFLVAFGFFC
-294 AVIFLPR
+294 AIIFLPR

-323 GVILSST
+323 GLILSST
-330 LSGLLVSRTGRYK
+330 LSGILVSRTGKYK
-343 AILVG
+343 AMLIG
-348 AAVVL
+348 AAAVL
-353 TVGMYLMT
+353 TLGMFLMT
-361 RLEVGTGYW
+361 RLQVDTGYW

-394 QNAVPLRR
+394 QNAVPVRR

-427 IFASQFATQLPTHLV
+427 IFALTFATQLPTTLAS
-442 KAGVPSAVV
+442 AGVPPTVV
-451 SRFAHGSG
+451 QHFAAASG
-459 SATGSLTG
+459 SAT
-467 VGDLHSQL
+467 
-475 ARALSA
+475 
-481 QAQALIPHIAHGVQ
+481 
-495 SDLAASI
+495 
-502 AGLMWLGAASALVGL
+502 
-517 IVILL
+517 
-522 LPELPL
+522 
-528 RSSSPA
+528 
-534 EREPGQEPAE
+534 
-544 ERPAVAVA
+544 

>member
-1 MRSAESLGS
+1 MPDSRSLTP
-10 RQKTAIIVA
+10 RQKAAIMVA

-43 DLMGNSLYTWVV
+43 DLAGNNLYTWVV
-55 TVYLLSSTV
+55 TVYLLTSTV

-70 KLSDV
+70 KLSDI

-85 VSLFLAGSALA
+85 IGVFLVGSALS
-96 GISQSMGELIVFRGI
+96 GISQSMGELIIFRGL

-130 FSPKERGRYQGL
+130 FSPAERGRYQGL

-165 SWHWIFYVNLPIGIA
+165 SWHWIFYVNLPIGLA
-180 ALAVIASQ
+180 ALAVIATQ
-188 LPNTGNARGVRVR
+188 LPNSGNTRGVRVR

-206 GILVFSAAAI
+206 GIGIFSAAAI
-216 LLLLGLTNK
+216 SLLLGLTNK
-225 GLTGASGR
+225 GLTDSSGR
-233 LNDWF
+233 LYDWLSF
-238 SPNVLT
+238 NVLAYMVVAVLLT
-244 YLVAAAVLAIGFI
+244 VAFLVA
-257 VVERFAKE
+257 EHFARE
-265 PIIPLDLFRNRSYTT
+265 PIIPLDQFRNRTYTT
-280 INIAVFFVAFGFFC
+280 INAATFLVAFGFFS
-294 AVIFLPR
+294 AIIFLPR

-323 GVILSST
+323 GLILSST
-330 LSGLLVSRTGRYK
+330 LSGILVSRTGKYK
-343 AILVG
+343 LMLLG
-348 AAVVL
+348 SAVTL
-353 TVGMYLMT
+353 TLGMFLLT
-361 RLEVGTGYW
+361 RLQLSTGYW
-370 TLSLWMAIAGLGVG
+370 TLSLWMLIAGVGVG

-394 QNAVPLRR
+394 QNAVPVRR

-427 IFASQFATQLPTHLV
+427 IFASTFASQLPTQLAS
-442 KAGVPSAVV
+442 AGVPSAVV
-451 SRFAHGSG
+451 SQFAQGSG
-459 SATGSLTG
+459 AATNSLTG
-467 VGDLHSQL
+467 VGNLSTQL
-475 ARALSA
+475 GKQLPPTAKP
-481 QAQALIPHIAHGVQ
+481 LIPKITTGIQ
-495 SDLAASI
+495 SDLSASI
-502 AGLMWLGAASALVGL
+502 AGLMWLGAGSALAGL
-517 IVILL
+517 LFLL
-522 LPELPL
+522 MMPELPL
-528 RSSSPA
+528 R
-534 EREPGQEPAE
+534 RTTTAE
-544 ERPAVAVA
+544 EEAKTGLPTVAVA

>member
-1 MRSAESLGS
+1 MPDARSLSP
-10 RQKTAIIVA
+10 RQKTTIIVA

-43 DLMGNSLYTWVV
+43 DLAGNNLYTWVV
-55 TVYLLSSTV
+55 TVYLLTSTV
-64 TVPIYG
+64 TVPVYG

-85 VSLFLAGSALA
+85 VSLFLVGSALS
-96 GISQSMGELIVFRGI
+96 GLSQSMGELIIFRGL

-123 LAVIGDL
+123 LSVIGDL
-130 FSPKERGRYQGL
+130 FSPAERGRYQGL

-180 ALAVIASQ
+180 ALVVMATQ
-188 LPNTGNARGVRVR
+188 LPNTGNTRGVRVR
-201 DLDFL
+201 DLDYL

-216 LLLLGLTNK
+216 MLLLGLTNK
-225 GLTGASGR
+225 GLTDASGQ
-233 LNDWF
+233 LYAW
-238 SPNVLT
+238 SAPNVLF
-244 YLVAAAVLAIGFI
+244 YLVGAALLTFGFLLA
-257 VVERFAKE
+257 EHFAKE
-265 PIIPLDLFRNRSYTT
+265 PIIPLDQFRNRSYTT
-280 INIAVFFVAFGFFC
+280 INMAIFLVAFGFFC

-323 GVILSST
+323 GLILSST
-330 LSGLLVSRTGRYK
+330 LSGIVVSRTGKYK
-343 AILVG
+343 LMLIG
-348 AAVVL
+348 AMTVL
-353 TVGMYLMT
+353 TLGMFLMT
-361 RLEVGTGYW
+361 QLHVGTGYW

-384 PTFSVTTVAL
+384 PSFSVTTVAL

-427 IFASQFATQLPTHLV
+427 IFASTFATQLPTHLAS
-442 KAGVPSAVV
+442 AGVPPAVV
-451 SRFAHGSG
+451 SHFAQGSG
-459 SATGSLTG
+459 SATNSLTG
-467 VGDLHSQL
+467 VGNLSSQL
-475 ARALSA
+475 AKQLPAEARP
-481 QAQALIPHIAHGVQ
+481 LIPHIATGIQ

-502 AGLMWLGAASALVGL
+502 AGLMWLGAASALAALL
-517 IVILL
+517 IILFV
-522 LPELPL
+522 PELPL
-528 RSSSPA
+528 RRTTA
-534 EREPGQEPAE
+534 AE
-544 ERPAVAVA
+544 EEVAQRRAAVAVA